1 MSLDTQSYAL
11 PVARTVADLRAAIAG
26 WRKAGQKVGLVP
38 TMGAL
43 HAG

>member
-1 MSLDTQSYAL
+1 MDLWTDPEAFRRACDL
-11 PVARTVADLRAAIAG
+11 ARAG
-26 WRKAGQKVGLVP
+26 GARVGLVP